1 MTALDDERITSE
13 APAGD
18 LLGIVVVSLPVTDLV
33 RSAAWYRDLL
43 DLDYVREFGDD
54 QRVTGCALAD
64 FQARY
69 MIALRLR
76 STTPGEADLRGEH
89 PIIVEA
95 RDAAATDRVR
105 RRAAALGIPST
116 SGTHADGTWTEFVDP
131 DGICLRVV
139 HDAAGPESFIGV
151 RSTAAGEPQF
161 YDTPRLV
168 LPRKSLPDDPTRAG
182 GADDPSGGSAAAA
195 FPRSR

>member
-1 MTALDDERITSE
+1 MTTLDDERTMSE

-18 LLGIVVVSLPVTDLV
+18 LLGIVVVSLPVTDLT

-43 DLDYVREFGDD
+43 DLDHVREFSDD

-64 FQARY
+64 FRTRY

-76 STTPGEADLRGEH
+76 STTRGQADLRGEH
-89 PIIVEA
+89 PITVEA
-95 RDAAATDRVR
+95 RDAAATDRLR
-105 RRAAALGIPST
+105 SRAAALGIPCT
-116 SGTHADGTWTEFVDP
+116 TGIHADGTWTEFVDP

-139 HDAAGPESFIGV
+139 HGAAGPETFMGV
-151 RSTAAGEPQF
+151 RSTATGEPQL

-168 LPRKSLPDDPTRAG
+168 LPRTCP
-182 GADDPSGGSAAAA
+182 
-195 FPRSR
+195 